1 MVLLLRM
8 WGDFLLFNS
17 CHSRFCFL
25 PRSLHASLCLSDDL
39 DSLLGELSAPP
50 KAAAKV
56 PAKAAA
62 APAKVAAPAPAKQA
76 PAPAAPKKT
85 APAAAPVDDLD
96 ALLSDLGSPAPAK
109 TPAPKKVAAAP
120 AAAPKKTA
128 PPASGGNDLDDLLK
142 DLSGPPKA
150 APAKTGA
157 PPKTAAPAPAKVA
170 AAPAAAPKKAAPP
183 VDDLDALMADLGSPA
198 PKKPANPPAKTTAPA
213 KKADDLEALMADLQ
227 TPTAAAKK
235 APAPAPAPKDE
246 LDDMMAVLQGK
257 PAAGAAAAPKKGD
270 ADLDDLMSSLQSGNG
285 AAGAGARSRLNT
297 IVPPA
302 AGQKKDD
309 LDDLMSSLAAGSATR
324 SPVTSPTVQRAAVG
338 GPTGP
343 VPPRAAQDD
352 LDRMMNTLAAPAAA
366 PANRGPSGSV
376 SGRSRMDSL
385 VNTVSGQ
392 MNDFSGNNT
401 RSRGTCAHCR
411 LPIYEE
417 CMQAMGRAYH
427 PEHFVCGSCQNPIG
441 TGSFFE
447 LEGLP
452 HCERCYQ
459 LQFCPRCAHCNQPI
473 MDRCVTAMNRKWHVQ
488 CFVCTQCTQPFDG
501 TFLERDGRPY
511 CERCFYSVFAPR
523 CRACNQPVM
532 GDCINALG
540 SQWHPEH
547 FTCQF
552 CHKAFT
558 GTFFEYEGLPY
569 CEVHYYQQ
577 MGTTCGSCNQPIT
590 GASVDAMG
598 KKFHPEHFTCTFCM
612 NPLAGGA
619 FSEKNAKPYC
629 KPCYSKLFQ

>member
-1 MVLLLRM
+1 
-8 WGDFLLFNS
+8 
-17 CHSRFCFL
+17 
-25 PRSLHASLCLSDDL
+25 L
-39 DSLLGELSAPP
+39 DSLL
-50 KAAAKV
+50 
-56 PAKAAA
+56 
-62 APAKVAAPAPAKQA
+62 
-76 PAPAAPKKT
+76 
-85 APAAAPVDDLD
+85 
-96 ALLSDLGSPAPAK
+96 SDLA
-109 TPAPKKVAAAP
+109 
-120 AAAPKKTA
+120 
-128 PPASGGNDLDDLLK
+128 
-142 DLSGPPKA
+142 GPPKA
-150 APAKTGA
+150 APAKTAAPAKVAAAPAKVAPAPAAAPKKAAPVKDDLDDLLNDLGA
-157 PPKTAAPAPAKVA
+157 PAPAAKKVAAPVAATKVAAPAPAPAAKKVAPAGAGSDLDDLLNDLAGPAPAAKKVAAPAPAKV
-170 AAPAAAPKKAAPP
+170 APAAAPKKAAPP
-183 VDDLDALMADLGSPA
+183 TDDLDSLMADLAGPA
-198 PKKPANPPAKTTAPA
+198 KKPAAAPAKTAAAA
-213 KKADDLEALMADLQ
+213 KKTDDLESLMADLQ

-235 APAPAPAPKDE
+235 APAPAASPAKAPLKDE
-246 LDDMMAVLQGK
+246 LDDMMAALQGK
-257 PAAGAAAAPKKGD
+257 PAAPAGGGPKKGD
-270 ADLDDLMSSLQSGNG
+270 ADLDDLMSTLQSG
-285 AAGAGARSRLNT
+285 GAGNANRGRLNT
-297 IVPPA
+297 IVAPA
-302 AGQKKDD
+302 PGQKKDD
-309 LDDLMSSLAAGSATR
+309 LDDLMSSLAAGTSTR
-324 SPVTSPTVQRAAVG
+324 TAASPTPVQRAPVS

-352 LDRMMNTLAAPAAA
+352 LDRMMNTLAAPAAS
-366 PANRGPSGSV
+366 PNRGPAPAAAG
-376 SGRSRMDSL
+376 GRSRMDSL
-385 VNTVSGQ
+385 VNTVTGQ
-392 MNDFSGNNT
+392 MSDFSGAPA
-401 RSRGTCAHCR
+401 RSRGTCGHCR
-411 LPIYEE
+411 MPIYEE
-417 CMQAMGRAYH
+417 CIQAMGRTYH

-473 MDRCVTAMNRKWHVQ
+473 MDRCVTAMNKKWHVQ

-577 MGTTCGSCNQPIT
+577 MGTTCASCSQPIT

-612 NPLAGGA
+612 NPLAGTSY
-619 FSEKNAKPYC
+619 SEKNSKPYC
-629 KPCYSKLFQ
+629 KPCFGKLFQ